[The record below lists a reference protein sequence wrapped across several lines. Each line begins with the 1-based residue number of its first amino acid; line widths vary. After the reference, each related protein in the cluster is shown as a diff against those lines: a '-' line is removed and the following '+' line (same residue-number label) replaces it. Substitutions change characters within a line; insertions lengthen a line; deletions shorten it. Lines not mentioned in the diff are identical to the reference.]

1 MGNVNV
7 VQTRGKYNAIHVI
20 LTSCQLFNKSILADK
35 IWLLRNSIKTGVGIP
50 IFWGWNCC
58 LKKTTTFAAQTNPKM
73 AKNLVIV
80 ESPAKAKTIEKF
92 LGSDFQVESSYG
104 HIADLPS
111 KEIGVDVLNGFKPKY
126 EVSADKKALVSK
138 LKTLAKNAE
147 MVWLASD
154 EDREGEAI
162 SWHLA
167 EELKLDKA
175 KTKRIV
181 FHEITKTAILKAI
194 DNPREID
201 YNLVN
206 AQQARRVLDRLVGYE
221 LSPVLWR
228 KVRGGLSAGRV
239 QSVSVRLI
247 VEREREIQEFNA
259 VASYSVLGEFLT
271 ANGKTLKAKLAKNF
285 NTKAEATDFLQ
296 KNINT
301 IYTVSDLETKPA
313 KKSPAAPFTTSTLQ
327 QEAARK
333 LYLPVGI
340 TMQLAQRLYEA
351 GLITYMRTDSVNL
364 SKEASDA
371 AQAEIIRSYGK
382 EFSKPRTFAN
392 RSKGAQEAHEAI
404 RPTDMSRHTV
414 NVDRDQARLY
424 DLIWKR
430 TLASQMSEAELE
442 RTQVKIAAS
451 NHKELFAASGEVL
464 LFEGFL
470 KVYLEGSDDDEEEQ
484 EGMLPALKVNEI
496 LQQNYITATERYSRA
511 AARYTEASLVKKL
524 EELGIGR
531 PSTYAPTISTIIA
544 RNYVEKGNL
553 EGHERKYTQL
563 TLQAN
568 AIQEQL
574 LKENTGSDKG
584 KLVPTDIG
592 TIVTDFLVKNFGSI
606 LDYHFTAK
614 VEQDFDEIAEGNV
627 NWSKMMQEFYDKF
640 HPNVQDVEANAE
652 RESGERILGVDP
664 ETGKQVSV
672 RLGKFGPMV
681 QIGDAEAEDKKF
693 ASLMNDQNI
702 GTISL
707 EEALQLFLLPKNLG
721 EYKGEVIEV
730 NNGRFGPY
738 VKFGTQFISLPRGE
752 DPMSI
757 TLERAQ
763 EIIDEK
769 AKADAPIGMFQNEP
783 VQKGVGRFGPFIK
796 WNGMFINV
804 NKKYNFDHLSQG
816 DIDQLIEEKLQKE
829 VDKVLHHWKAEGIV
843 VEKAR
848 WGRSVILK
856 GKLKIELSKDVDAAQ
871 LTLAQVEE
879 IIAKKTPAKKTAAKK
894 APAKKAVT
902 KKSTPKK
909 K

>member
-1 MGNVNV
+1 V
-7 VQTRGKYNAIHVI
+7 
-20 LTSCQLFNKSILADK
+20 S
-35 IWLLRNSIKTGVGIP
+35 

-201 YNLVN
+201 FNLVN

-247 VEREREIQEFNA
+247 VEREREIQEFKP
-259 VASYSVLGEFLT
+259 VASYSVVGEFGT

-296 KNINT
+296 KNINSS
-301 IYTVSDLETKPA
+301 YTVSDLETKPA

-451 NHKELFAASGEVL
+451 NHSELFTAAGEVL

-470 KVYLEGSDDDEEEQ
+470 KVYLEGNDDDDEEQ
-484 EGMLPALKVNEI
+484 EGMLPALKVNEA
-496 LQQNYITATERYSRA
+496 LAQNYITATERYTRA

-531 PSTYAPTISTIIA
+531 PSTYAPTISTIIS

-592 TIVTDFLVKNFGSI
+592 TIVTDFLVKNFSTI

-664 ETGKQVSV
+664 VSGRPVSV

-730 NNGRFGPY
+730 NNGRYGPY

-796 WNGMFINV
+796 WNSMFINV
-804 NKKYNFDHLSQG
+804 NKKYNFDQLTQD
-816 DIDQLIEEKLQKE
+816 DINQLIEEKLQKE

-856 GKLKIELSKDVDAAQ
+856 GKLKIELSKDVDAAN

-879 IIAKKTPAKKTAAKK
+879 IIAKKTPAKKSPAKK
-894 APAKKAVT
+894 SPAKKAVA

-909 K
+909 N